1 MATEKDF
8 RVKSSLIAPT
18 SLQVGSATITS
29 DGSAVVLPA
38 NSVISD
44 GAGGSVSLGSVDLTG
59 YATETYV
66 DNAVANVSVDLTG
79 YATETYVNNT
89 VTNYLT
95 ISSFNTQ
102 ISSYALTTDV
112 NNALALKA
120 NTSSLAAVATSG
132 NYNDLSNTPTIPSLT
147 GYATESWV
155 TSQGYITSETDSQT
169 LSFANNQ
176 ITISNGNTIDVSSLY
191 QDLTGYA
198 TETYVDNEIANL
210 SVEDISNAQT
220 FAVDNFS
227 GDDSTVTFTLSIG
240 VATSNAIIV
249 VVDGVV
255 QDPSTY
261 GVNSTTLT
269 FSEAPPTGTDNISV
283 RFLSIP
289 ANAVDST
296 AYRTVTEFTATAG
309 QLIFTVPSYQIGYI
323 NVYRNGVRLGDADFI
338 ATTGTSVTLTDA
350 ADAGDLISVESFR
363 IGSTTTSLTNEAQ
376 WADTQSTHVIQYNA
390 QTVTQDVT
398 IGSNANA
405 FSAGP
410 IEIQAGTA
418 VTIDDGGVW
427 IIL

>member
-44 GAGGSVSLGSVDLTG
+44 GVGGTVTLGSVDLTG
-59 YATETYV
+59 YATESYV
-66 DNAVANVSVDLTG
+66 DTAVANVSVDLTG

-89 VTNYLT
+89 VANYLT

-147 GYATESWV
+147 GYATE
-155 TSQGYITSETDSQT
+155 
-169 LSFANNQ
+169 
-176 ITISNGNTIDVSSLY
+176 
-191 QDLTGYA
+191 
-198 TETYVDNEIANL
+198 TYVDNEIANI

-296 AYRTVTEFTATAG
+296 AYRTVTEFTAIAG

-323 NVYRNGVRLGDADFI
+323 NVYRNGVRLGDADFT

-376 WADTQSTHVIQYNA
+376 WIDTQSTHVIQYNA

-418 VTIDDGGVW
+418 VTIDNGGVW

>member
-59 YATETYV
+59 YATESYV
-66 DNAVANVSVDLTG
+66 DTAVANVSVDLTG

-89 VTNYLT
+89 VANYLT

-147 GYATESWV
+147 GYATE
-155 TSQGYITSETDSQT
+155 
-169 LSFANNQ
+169 
-176 ITISNGNTIDVSSLY
+176 
-191 QDLTGYA
+191 
-198 TETYVDNEIANL
+198 TYVDNEIANI

-227 GDDSTVTFTLSIG
+227 GDDTTVTFTLSIG

-261 GVNSTTLT
+261 GVNSTTIT

-309 QLIFTVPSYQIGYI
+309 QVDFTVPSYQIGYI
-323 NVYRNGVRLGDADFI
+323 NVYRNGVRLGDADFT

-376 WADTQSTHVIQYNA
+376 WIDTQSTHVIQYNA

-410 IEIQAGTA
+410 IEIEVGKA
-418 VTIDDGGVW
+418 VTIADGGVW

>member
-59 YATETYV
+59 YATESYV
-66 DNAVANVSVDLTG
+66 DTAVANVSVDLTG

-89 VTNYLT
+89 VANYLT

-147 GYATESWV
+147 GYATE
-155 TSQGYITSETDSQT
+155 
-169 LSFANNQ
+169 
-176 ITISNGNTIDVSSLY
+176 
-191 QDLTGYA
+191 
-198 TETYVDNEIANL
+198 TYVDNEIANI

-296 AYRTVTEFTATAG
+296 AYRTVTEFTAIAG

-323 NVYRNGVRLGDADFI
+323 NVYRNGVRLGDADFT

-376 WADTQSTHVIQYNA
+376 WIDTQSTHVIQYNA

-418 VTIDDGGVW
+418 VTIDNGGVW

>member
-29 DGSAVVLPA
+29 DGSAVVLPP
-38 NSVISD
+38 NSVIDD
-44 GAGGSVSLGSVDLTG
+44 GAGGTVTLDLTG
-59 YATETYV
+59 YATESYV
-66 DNAVANVSVDLTG
+66 DTAVANVSVDLTG

-89 VTNYLT
+89 VANYLT

-147 GYATESWV
+147 GYATE
-155 TSQGYITSETDSQT
+155 
-169 LSFANNQ
+169 
-176 ITISNGNTIDVSSLY
+176 
-191 QDLTGYA
+191 
-198 TETYVDNEIANL
+198 TYVDNEIANI

-296 AYRTVTEFTATAG
+296 AYRTVTEVVVSSAQTE
-309 QLIFTVPSYQIGYI
+309 FTVPSYTVNYI
-323 NVYRNGVRLGDADFI
+323 NVYLNGVKLGEADFT
-338 ATTGTSVTLTDA
+338 ASTGTTVVLAEA
-350 ADAGDLISVESFR
+350 ADVGDLLTFESFY
-363 IGSTTTSLTNEAQ
+363 IAGVNSTPTNEAQ
-376 WADTQSTHVIQYNA
+376 YVDTQATHVIQYNG
-390 QTVTQDVT
+390 QIVTQDVT
-398 IGSNANA
+398 IGSTQNA

-410 IEIQAGTA
+410 IEIDVNQS
-418 VTIDDGGVW
+418 VTIADGGTW

>member
-1 MATEKDF
+1 VATEKDF

-59 YATETYV
+59 YATESYV
-66 DNAVANVSVDLTG
+66 DTAVANVSVDLTG

-89 VTNYLT
+89 VANYLT

-147 GYATESWV
+147 GYATE
-155 TSQGYITSETDSQT
+155 
-169 LSFANNQ
+169 
-176 ITISNGNTIDVSSLY
+176 
-191 QDLTGYA
+191 
-198 TETYVDNEIANL
+198 TYVDNEIANI

-296 AYRTVTEFTATAG
+296 AYRTVTEFTAIAG

-323 NVYRNGVRLGDADFI
+323 NVYRNGVRLGDADFT

-376 WADTQSTHVIQYNA
+376 WIDTQSTHVIQYNA

-418 VTIDDGGVW
+418 VTIDNGGVW

>member
-1 MATEKDF
+1 VATEKDF

-44 GAGGSVSLGSVDLTG
+44 GVGGTVTLGSVDLTG
-59 YATETYV
+59 YATESYV
-66 DNAVANVSVDLTG
+66 DTAVANVSVDLTG

-89 VTNYLT
+89 VANYLT

-147 GYATESWV
+147 GYATE
-155 TSQGYITSETDSQT
+155 
-169 LSFANNQ
+169 
-176 ITISNGNTIDVSSLY
+176 
-191 QDLTGYA
+191 
-198 TETYVDNEIANL
+198 TYVDNEIANI

-296 AYRTVTEFTATAG
+296 AYRTVTEFTAIAG

-323 NVYRNGVRLGDADFI
+323 NVYRNGVRLGDADFT

-376 WADTQSTHVIQYNA
+376 WIDTQSTHVIQYNA

-418 VTIDDGGVW
+418 VTIDNGGVW

>member
-1 MATEKDF
+1 VATEKDF

-44 GAGGSVSLGSVDLTG
+44 GVGGTVTLGSVDLTG
-59 YATETYV
+59 YATESYV
-66 DNAVANVSVDLTG
+66 DTAVANVSVDLTG

-89 VTNYLT
+89 VANYLT

-147 GYATESWV
+147 GYATE
-155 TSQGYITSETDSQT
+155 
-169 LSFANNQ
+169 
-176 ITISNGNTIDVSSLY
+176 
-191 QDLTGYA
+191 
-198 TETYVDNEIANL
+198 TYVDNEIANI

-296 AYRTVTEFTATAG
+296 AYRTVTEFTAIAG

-323 NVYRNGVRLGDADFI
+323 NVYRNGVRLGDADFT

-376 WADTQSTHVIQYNA
+376 WIDTQSTHVIQYNA

-410 IEIQAGTA
+410 IEIEVGKA
-418 VTIDDGGVW
+418 VTIADGGVW